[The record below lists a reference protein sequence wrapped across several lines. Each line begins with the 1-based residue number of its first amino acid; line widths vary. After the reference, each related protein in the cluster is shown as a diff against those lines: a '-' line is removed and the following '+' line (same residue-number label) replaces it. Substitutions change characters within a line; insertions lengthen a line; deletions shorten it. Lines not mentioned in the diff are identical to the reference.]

1 MNFHVCH
8 CTVIEWKCKKYYFK
22 GKVETIATNHLD
34 NLIHNG
40 IFIDH
45 LPEQINW

>member
-1 MNFHVCH
+1 MFAIVPWLNGNA
-8 CTVIEWKCKKYYFK
+8 KKYFK